1 MSGRDV
7 VVRGRVRV
15 PIQLACARCL
25 QPTKFEVNNEL
36 SLLLM
41 PGRPSTPDPPR
52 RSASRGAARAVC
64 SSSDPSGA
72 PTQATAAKSDK
83 SSPAKASSAKSAKRS
98 SSGGAAKGR
107 WGREGDK
114 DIYEFALEEA
124 DIDTYDGDEVVL
136 DDFIREMILLEAP
149 IFPLCSEECP
159 GIRAIPEVS
168 SNRGNRVPKA
178 VDPRLR
184 PLLDMQTKK

>member
-1 MSGRDV
+1 MLDERIDLDDAHAAAVG
-7 VVRGRVRV
+7 
-15 PIQLACARCL
+15 QLGKPEAYY
-25 QPTKFEVNNEL
+25 F
-36 SLLLM
+36 
-41 PGRPSTPDPPR
+41 PP
-52 RSASRGAARAVC
+52 
-64 SSSDPSGA
+64 
-72 PTQATAAKSDK
+72 QFNATLATFL
-83 SSPAKASSAKSAKRS
+83 
-98 SSGGAAKGR
+98 
-107 WGREGDK
+107 EQV
-114 DIYEFALEEA
+114 ALIS

-136 DDFIREMILLEAP
+136 DDFLREMILLEAP